1 MNGGVFRFGVFEL
14 EKPGG
19 ELRKSGVRVRIPG
32 QPLTILRTLIEYPG
46 EVVSREC
53 LRNRLWPGG
62 VHVEYE
68 HNLNKAMNRLRDVL
82 GDSADSPRFIETLPG
97 RGYRFLVPV
106 TELLPERP
114 LQQAVESA
122 VPRSRRPWIIAAA
135 AVLAVGGIFVLLWPP
150 ISASPTHSFAAVPL
164 TTLVGRETSPS
175 LSPDG
180 RRLVFVWDGEHSD
193 NIDLYVMSIG
203 DARPVRLTHQSAA
216 DYSPAW
222 SPDGKWIAFLRDV
235 DPEHAGVFLISPDG
249 AIERHIRTVKAP
261 PTAYAA
267 FTIPRRALAWS
278 RDSRY
283 LVVSDME
290 PRDTAFSLHRVAVQD
305 GAESQ
310 LLSSSDTR
318 RGDTAPAVSHDG
330 RHLAF
335 IRGGVAQSGAGV
347 CVAGLSAGVT
357 IEESPVCIHLQF
369 PWVDSIAW
377 SDNPG
382 ELVVSAA
389 MTLDGSRVM
398 LRVPTRAPRRAAVLT
413 DADGVEP
420 DVGAGGRLVYSRVEP
435 KRSSIWKLKLGASDA
450 AIQQGAPPERIDV
463 SMTSNMDA
471 DISPNGRRIAFR
483 SLRSGRPEIWVAA
496 VDGSGMQR
504 LSGLG
509 AESYGNPRW
518 SPDSRQIAL
527 HARVNGNVGIYIVN
541 PDTDSFRRL
550 TTGPEEDVVPTWSHD
565 GNSIYFASNIGGH
578 FEIRRVSVE
587 GYGPTSI
594 KPIRGSLALES
605 MDGRT
610 VFIATDSRYP
620 KLLDVAPDGSVRRE
634 LIAALANRTGFAVG
648 ATGIYYFAPPEPD
661 GKTELRFLDLA
672 SGRNC
677 VVARIDQPVETGISL
692 SADGHTLIFSQV
704 ESQQALLMLVE
715 GFR

>member
-14 EKPGG
+14 EKPSG

-32 QPLTILRTLIEYPG
+32 QPLTILSTLIECPG
-46 EVVSREC
+46 EVVSREY
-53 LRNRLWPGG
+53 LRNRLWPDG

-97 RGYRFLVPV
+97 RGYRFLLPV

-114 LQQAVESA
+114 LQPVRARVEPA
-122 VPRSRRPWIIAAA
+122 VPRSRRPWIIAAV

-150 ISASPTHSFAAVPL
+150 ISASPTHGFTAVPL

-193 NIDLYVMSIG
+193 NIDLYVMSVG

-222 SPDGKWIAFLRDV
+222 SPDGKWIAFLRDA
-235 DPEHAGVFLISPDG
+235 DPEHAGIFLISPDG
-249 AIERHIRTVKAP
+249 AIERHIRTIKAP

-267 FTIPRRALAWS
+267 FTIPRRALTWS

-283 LVVSDME
+283 LIVSDMG
-290 PRDTAFSLHRVAVQD
+290 PRDTAYSLHRVAVQD
-305 GAESQ
+305 GTESQ
-310 LLSSSDTR
+310 VLSSSDMR
-318 RGDTAPAVSHDG
+318 RGDTAPAISHDG

-335 IRGGVAQSGAGV
+335 IRGGVAQSGAAV
-347 CVAGLSAGVT
+347 CVAGLKAEVVIGKM
-357 IEESPVCIHLQF
+357 PVCMHLQF
-369 PWVDSIAW
+369 PWIDSIAW
-377 SDNPG
+377 SNNPS

-389 MTLDGSRVM
+389 MTLDGSRAM
-398 LRVPTRAPRRAAVLT
+398 LRVPIGAPDRAAVLT
-413 DADGVEP
+413 GAGSDGVEP

-435 KRSSIWKLKLGASDA
+435 KRSSIWKLNLAASA
-450 AIQQGAPPERIDV
+450 SRPERIDV

-471 DISPNGRRIAFR
+471 DISPDGRRIAFR

-496 VDGSGMQR
+496 VDGSCMKR

-527 HARVNGNVGIYIVN
+527 HARVNDKVDIYIVN
-541 PDTDSFRRL
+541 PDTGSFRRL
-550 TTGPEEDVVPTWSHD
+550 TTGSEEDIMPTWSRD

-578 FEIRRVSVE
+578 FEIRRQPVE
-587 GYGPTSI
+587 GHGPTSM
-594 KPIRGSLALES
+594 KPIRGSLAMES
-605 MDGRT
+605 MDGRSL
-610 VFIATDSRYP
+610 FIATDSRYP
-620 KLLDVAPDGSVRRE
+620 KLLEATPEGTARGE
-634 LIAALANRTGFAVG
+634 LISSLASSTGFAVA
-648 ATGIYYFAPPEPD
+648 ATGVYYYAPPGPD
-661 GKTELRFLDLA
+661 GKTDLRFRDLA
-672 SGRNC
+672 SGGNR

-704 ESQQALLMLVE
+704 ESQEALLMLVE